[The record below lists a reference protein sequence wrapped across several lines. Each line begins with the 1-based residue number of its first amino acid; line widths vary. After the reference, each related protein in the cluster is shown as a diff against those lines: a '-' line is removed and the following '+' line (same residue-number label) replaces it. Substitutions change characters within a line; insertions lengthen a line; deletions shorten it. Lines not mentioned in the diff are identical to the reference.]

1 MIALD
6 LIYSP
11 SFSLNFHLKKQMP
24 YPQLES
30 NKDYSPIWGPKLKL
44 PKECL
49 VQGILEITFGMLRSF
64 VWKSQFNLELVF

>member
-1 MIALD
+1 
-6 LIYSP
+6 
-11 SFSLNFHLKKQMP
+11 MP